1 MQDQRNIRTQTMS
14 DKKLYVYLN
23 QDNNDILIG
32 YLWSHI
38 KGISESA
45 SFQYAES
52 WLEYPNAFAIDPSLY
67 LTSGQQYTSKPLFGA
82 FTDCA
87 PDRWGRLLMTRF
99 EQNTAKEENRTPRK
113 LNDIDYLTRVNDEA
127 RQGALRFKYQPDGDF
142 IFPADLKPIPPLIK
156 LPELLSASE
165 KITEN
170 SETSQ
175 DFKLL
180 LAPGSSLG
188 GARPKASVIDNDGD
202 LCIAKFPKKDDSGNI
217 VLWEAV
223 ALNLAKQAGLNVPTW
238 KVVNVLD
245 KPVLLIKRFDRIKNK
260 RIPFISAMTMLSA
273 TDGDHNFSY
282 QNIADIIR
290 QHSSEPEKDLTELWR
305 RIIFSI
311 LISNTDDHLRN
322 HGFLRL
328 DNHGWRLSPVYDVNP
343 NPDNTSMLST
353 AICEGVYETSL
364 ENALSVAEYFNL
376 SQEKA
381 KKIINE
387 VQFATSQWK
396 RIAHQLGLSSEEIHS
411 MEMVFKS

>member
-1 MQDQRNIRTQTMS
+1 MS
-14 DKKLYVYLN
+14 DKKIYVYLN
-23 QDNNDILIG
+23 QDNNDILVG

-87 PDRWGRLLMTRF
+87 PDRWGKLLMTRF
-99 EQNTAKEENRTPRK
+99 EQNTAKKENRTPRK

-127 RQGALRFKYQPDGDF
+127 RQGALRFKYQPDEDF

-175 DFKLL
+175 DLKLL

-202 LCIAKFPKKDDSGNI
+202 LCIAKFPKKDDTGNI

-260 RIPFISAMTMLSA
+260 RIPFISAMTTLSA

-328 DNHGWRLSPVYDVNP
+328 DNNGWRLSPVYDVNP

-353 AICEGVYETSL
+353 AILEGVYETSL

-381 KKIINE
+381 QKIINE
-387 VQFATSQWK
+387 VQFATSGWK
-396 RIAHQLGLSSEEIHS
+396 RVAHQLGLSSEEIHS